1 MPAEPVP
8 AAERA
13 PRRARYVIPGNTPR
27 RGEFLAAIGIA
38 LVILHVIFAQLTLV
52 LALVFFGV
60 TRVSRWRLSWLA
72 APAAAGLVW
81 TLAVGPAAAVSGFTA
96 GPARVASYL
105 GGIFGHAAR
114 LMHLGVAY
122 AGMGHWL
129 PRQLPI
135 ALIAGA
141 AEAALAAWLDWLHT
155 DEWDLRPPRP
165 GLIAATRR
173 AVVIHAVRAGGV
185 VTQSG
190 ACLGVDEL
198 SGARAA
204 LSWPEV
210 AGGVLVAGAARSGTT
225 TSSFQLVHAAVRL
238 RKPVIVVNL
247 GGGTDLAA
255 PLSAVCAVAGAPF
268 YEFSA
273 AGPASYEPFRYG
285 SPARRATLVTAMLN
299 WSGTIDHYRRS
310 FAAYLTDVFEL
321 IEAAPADPRIPVLDD
336 VAHLLDPL
344 ALEARM
350 EQVPAHHARRPQI
363 AERARVSVSQAR
375 ADPALLMTAASQLA
389 QLRASPLGRWLRPA
403 GAARAHIDIGRVV
416 RERAVVLFSLRSAG
430 DASAA
435 ARLAWLVGQ
444 DILAADEDLCDIGID
459 GDGIAW
465 FDHCEGLPQPMLRD
479 LISRGAE
486 AGLPVVLTTTSAR
499 AGAGLAGQVNA
510 LVIHRMPDVGSA
522 ESFAGHTGERLVPE
536 PWAGPP
542 PAGPPP
548 AGPSGRGPG
557 AAGPAEPA
565 SLTAPALPASG
576 SGRHGATAT
585 KVRAAG
591 PAPPSFARAP
601 RVPAARL
608 QQLGRGEF
616 TLVVRRPTER
626 LVAAARTVPAS
637 VPEPPPAGAAGVP
650 PAPVT
655 LAGLAAG
662 ETT

>member
-1 MPAEPVP
+1 M
-8 AAERA
+8 
-13 PRRARYVIPGNTPR
+13 
-27 RGEFLAAIGIA
+27 
-38 LVILHVIFAQLTLV
+38 
-52 LALVFFGV
+52 
-60 TRVSRWRLSWLA
+60 
-72 APAAAGLVW
+72 
-81 TLAVGPAAAVSGFTA
+81 
-96 GPARVASYL
+96 
-105 GGIFGHAAR
+105 
-114 LMHLGVAY
+114 
-122 AGMGHWL
+122 
-129 PRQLPI
+129 
-135 ALIAGA
+135 
-141 AEAALAAWLDWLHT
+141 
-155 DEWDLRPPRP
+155 
-165 GLIAATRR
+165 
-173 AVVIHAVRAGGV
+173 
-185 VTQSG
+185 
-190 ACLGVDEL
+190 DEL

-350 EQVPAHHARRPQI
+350 DQVPAHHARRPQI

-416 RERAVVLFSLRSAG
+416 RERAVVLFSLGSAG

-444 DILAADEDLCDIGID
+444 DVLAADEDLCDIGID

-542 PAGPPP
+542 PP

-585 KVRAAG
+585 KVRAARPG
-591 PAPPSFARAP
+591 PPSFAREP
-601 RVPAARL
+601 RVSAARL

-616 TLVVRRPTER
+616 ALVVRRPTER

-650 PAPVT
+650 PAPAT
-655 LAGLAAG
+655 LAGLTAG